1 MIISVNHVVLWK
13 KRREVLYLVIYIDSW
28 AKFAPFWSKINY
40 YIKVSERVMVGSR
53 ARHFKME
60 KEWHSELLKMNSLNL
75 SCLFWMINF
84 WTSLIHL
91 SYLKLLSDSFSAKW
105 ASPKLSYI
113 IKLLVYKN
121 RWHHCYCASL
131 CKLPGTFQ
139 GWARFCSQLLKYWC
153 STILNQH
160 NF

>member
-1 MIISVNHVVLWK
+1 M
-13 KRREVLYLVIYIDSW
+13 VIYIDSR
-28 AKFAPFWSKINY
+28 AKFAPFWSKTNY
-40 YIKVSERVMVGSR
+40 YIKVSERVMAGSR

-91 SYLKLLSDSFSAKW
+91 SYHKLLSDSFSAKW

-131 CKLPGTFQ
+131 CKLPGAFRGGQDSVPNYWNIGVKLFLVNTTFKKK
-139 GWARFCSQLLKYWC
+139 GHVGFFFAIFSIYYL
-153 STILNQH
+153 
-160 NF
+160 